1 MHRFKYIQ
9 FFSIACVFMMLFSC
23 NDYLTNDP
31 DNKTI
36 IEGYYNSAV
45 RINQGVTGVYDE
57 MRKALLANY
66 GWVMYG
72 EGRDSLLQ
80 VDEDYYSY
88 VASQNLTADVD
99 ELVQLTDWEYFYDVI
114 YAANQILD
122 VVEDVDEGVLSD
134 YQYNLFKGE
143 CLALKSLA
151 YFYLARIW
159 GDVPSAEDADF
170 GVLLDETE
178 VVGRSLSYA
187 TEADPLLPWMLLN
200 DDGIE
205 SSALT
210 EVRFSKT
217 AIKILMAQED
227 LWLGNNADA
236 NNILFDSFTADVLS
250 DSISGFG
257 LSYGED
263 ERVDIPTD
271 PFESAVTISIDK
283 LDELFPEEDSR
294 RSSMFNISDDKA
306 TLIADDDDVLTLF
319 SKDNLYLLFA
329 ESAWRNNDLESAIGY
344 LTEVSSGATEDYSVL
359 TDDDFE
365 DALLLERERL
375 LIGTGQRFFDL
386 MRFGKVSD
394 EIDVFSDE
402 DVNNGASYWPLS
414 QSSLDDNSL
423 TQNSYW
429 SN

>member
-1 MHRFKYIQ
+1 
-9 FFSIACVFMMLFSC
+9 MLYSC
-23 NDYLTNDP
+23 NDFLTDDP

-36 IEGYYNSAV
+36 IEDYYNSSV

-72 EGRDSLLQ
+72 EARDSLLQ

-88 VASQNLTADVD
+88 VSSQDLTADVD
-99 ELVQLTDWEYFYDVI
+99 GLVQLTDWEYFYDVI

-122 VVEDVDEGVLSD
+122 AVENVDDDVLSD
-134 YQYNLFKGE
+134 YQYNLYKGE

-159 GDVPSAEDADF
+159 GNVPSAEDDDF
-170 GVLLDETE
+170 SVLMSESE
-178 VVGRSLSYA
+178 VVERALSYA
-187 TEADPLLPWMLLN
+187 NEADPLLPWILLN

-217 AIKILMAQED
+217 AVKILRSQEK
-227 LWLGNNADA
+227 LWLGNNSDA
-236 NNILFDSFTADVLS
+236 YTILFDSFNSDVLS
-250 DSISGFG
+250 DSISSFC
-257 LSYGED
+257 LAYGED

-271 PFESAVTISIDK
+271 PFESTVTISIDK
-283 LDELFPEEDSR
+283 LDELFPEDDER
-294 RSSMFNISDDKA
+294 RSSMFNISDEKA
-306 TLIADDDDVLTLF
+306 TLIVDNDDVLKLL
-319 SKDNLYLLFA
+319 SSDNLYLLFS
-329 ESAWRNNDLESAIGY
+329 EVAWRNGDLEEAKSY
-344 LTEVSSGATEDYSVL
+344 LTEVSDGATEDYSSL
-359 TDDDFE
+359 SEDEFE
-365 DALLLERERL
+365 DALLLERQRL
-375 LIGTGQRFFDL
+375 LIGTGQLFFDL

-394 EIDVFSDE
+394 EISAFSETDIE
-402 DVNNGASYWPLS
+402 NGAAYWPLS
-414 QSSLDDNSL
+414 QSSIDDNSL